1 MNGRKP
7 IAATLLVI
15 FVMGGL
21 AAPWFHRLHH
31 AVEAQREAR
40 TEAPVAYVHPDADVS
55 AFTRAHV
62 ASFITVNCVLC
73 APKVYEPEVRP
84 IPNVRLPRRFSPK
97 AAPPRLFSALE
108 RPPTLGRAPPAM
120 V

>member
-7 IAATLLVI
+7 FAATLLVI

-31 AVEAQREAR
+31 TFETWREAR
-40 TEAPVAYVHPDADVS
+40 AEVPVAFEHPDADVP

-62 ASFITVNCVLC
+62 APLVTVSCVLC
-73 APKVYEPEVRP
+73 VPKVYEPEVRP
-84 IPNVRLPRRFSPK
+84 IMHQRLPRRFSPK
-97 AAPPRLFSALE
+97 AEPHRLLSALE
-108 RPPTLGRAPPAM
+108 RPPTLGRAPPAR